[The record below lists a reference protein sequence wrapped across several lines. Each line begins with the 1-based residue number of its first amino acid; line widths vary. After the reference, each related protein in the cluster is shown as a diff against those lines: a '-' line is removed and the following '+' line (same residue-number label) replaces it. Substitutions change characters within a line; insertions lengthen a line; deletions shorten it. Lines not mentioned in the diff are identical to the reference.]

1 MDPLGP
7 LVIVRECN
15 GSRDGRKTGEFG
27 GEAVLSCVEVGE
39 EKLTLAIRLRFVR
52 GGIRPTQEADGRAGN
67 HTAVRISEIPGQ
79 TGRRHC
85 GVHTGKTEHEGSTD
99 ESQESPKTR
108 DLITSATHAA
118 ASCSELWPF
127 TV

>member
-1 MDPLGP
+1 LDTLGP
-7 LVIVRECN
+7 PVIIWACN
-15 GSRDGRKTGEFG
+15 GSSYGCKTGEFG
-27 GEAVLSCVEVGE
+27 GETVLPCVEVGD

-52 GGIRPTQEADGRAGN
+52 GGIRPTQEADSPAAN

-99 ESQESPKTR
+99 E
-108 DLITSATHAA
+108 
-118 ASCSELWPF
+118 
-127 TV
+127 